1 MVSQIWHHRPSL
13 ADGLE
18 MLTLGKP
25 PPSPPAQT
33 LSLVFEQ
40 RLDNADDIGDENVD
54 DVDENYISHDGNT
67 DL

>member
-33 LSLVFEQ
+33 FSLVFEQ
-40 RLDNADDIGDENVD
+40 RLDNVDDID
-54 DVDENYISHDGNT
+54 DGNIDYIDGNT

>member
-1 MVSQIWHHRPSL
+1 
-13 ADGLE
+13 
-18 MLTLGKP
+18 MLTLGRP

>member
-40 RLDNADDIGDENVD
+40 RLDNVDDID
-54 DVDENYISHDGNT
+54 DGNIDYIDGNT